1 MFDIANNTEFLTAIG
16 INDAPEDVKATLID
30 GIENLAKERLIN
42 KVSERIT
49 EDEAQEFGN
58 ITDEQQAADW
68 LSIHI
73 PEFPAMVTEVFR
85 EIRDEILENKLTV
98 VGR

>member
-30 GIENLAKERLIN
+30 GIENLAKERLII
-42 KVSERIT
+42 KVSEKIT
-49 EDEAQEFGN
+49 DAQAEEFAN

-68 LSIHI
+68 LSINV

-85 EIRDEILENKLTV
+85 EIRDEILQHKLTV